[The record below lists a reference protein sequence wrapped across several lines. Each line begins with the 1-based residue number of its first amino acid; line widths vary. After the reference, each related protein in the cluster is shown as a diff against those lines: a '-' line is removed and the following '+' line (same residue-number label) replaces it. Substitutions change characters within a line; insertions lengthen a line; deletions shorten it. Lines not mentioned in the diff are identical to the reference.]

1 MEVCAMPVSNP
12 IDSPSDQANT
22 LLSTHVVVAAEPR
35 TPVNPVSVP
44 TDDYPQVSVP
54 PPAPLQGP
62 DTPASEVKNEETLWE
77 GRYSIRNFVGRGLVV
92 GLLAFGWV
100 ALATDAWGL
109 GHTNLVFWTYLLG
122 VILVIY
128 LALVGLR
135 VLRAVRGHFYR
146 LTDKRLFVTTGLFRR
161 RVDQVELVRV
171 KDIYLKQ
178 SMIASWLGL
187 GNVVVISSEETLPQ
201 AILLGIE
208 EPMKVMDLIW
218 RATRAERDRRTT
230 EINHI

>member
-1 MEVCAMPVSNP
+1 MPVSNP
-12 IDSPSDQANT
+12 IESTSDQSNT
-22 LLSTHVVVAAEPR
+22 LLSSNLVVAAEPR
-35 TPVNPVSVP
+35 TAVNPATVP
-44 TDDYPQVSVP
+44 TDDYPQLSVP
-54 PPAPLQGP
+54 PSPVQAPE
-62 DTPASEVKNEETLWE
+62 TPPSEVNNEEVLWE
-77 GRYSIRNFVGRGLVV
+77 GRYSIRNFLGRGLIV

-100 ALATDAWGL
+100 ALATDAWAF
-109 GHTNLVFWTYLLG
+109 GHSNLVFWTYLLG

-128 LALVGLR
+128 LALAGLR

-171 KDIYLKQ
+171 KDVYLKQ
-178 SMIASWLGL
+178 SMISSWLGL